1 MKKGIM
7 ELADAIVVHKADG
20 ENVRLAKKTVAE
32 YKQILHFLQ
41 PATPGWMSTAMPVS
55 SLEKRGL
62 DKVWGNNWGIQANRR
77 SKSLLATRRQ
87 QQTKEWFQSMITDH
101 LIDLFYGNPQRKVQV
116 QQLERQILSGQL
128 TVTQGVDRLFSEEQ
142 EDK

>member
-1 MKKGIM
+1 
-7 ELADAIVVHKADG
+7 
-20 ENVRLAKKTVAE
+20 
-32 YKQILHFLQ
+32 
-41 PATPGWMSTAMPVS
+41 
-55 SLEKRGL
+55 
-62 DKVWGNNWGIQANRR
+62 
-77 SKSLLATRRQ
+77 
-87 QQTKEWFQSMITDH
+87 MITDH